1 MSDLKKAVIEYVR
14 KHDKH
19 TRAEEYAKKKQKEKI
34 DAREAVARLIPRGAA
49 RIVPVNGELVLIENG
64 PNGVQFRKA
73 VFVNE

>member
-1 MSDLKKAVIEYVR
+1 MSELKEAVIRYVR
-14 KHDKH
+14 IHDRHAK
-19 TRAEEYAKKKQKEKI
+19 AEEYAKKKQKEKMQ
-34 DAREAVARLIPRGAA
+34 ARDNIANLIPRNAA